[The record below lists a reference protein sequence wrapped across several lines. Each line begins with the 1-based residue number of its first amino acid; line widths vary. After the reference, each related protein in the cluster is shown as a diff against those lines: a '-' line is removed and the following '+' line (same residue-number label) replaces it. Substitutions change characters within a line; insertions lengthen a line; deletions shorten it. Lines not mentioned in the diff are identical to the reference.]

1 MRIKRQN
8 GAFICVLITF
18 LYVAVT
24 GFTPSATRAFIITA
38 VVQIG
43 SSFGYKADRL
53 SALGF
58 SGIIILTLNFRD
70 LFSVG
75 FILSFTVYA
84 GLILLTKPIENSLC
98 RILPEKAAK
107 FFAPYLAAYFSSL
120 PVLIYVFKTTL
131 FISPLLNILV
141 IPVAGIVFSY
151 LFCALLLCMPFKWL
165 YFILKPLDFLLT
177 KFGDTM
183 GSAYIAPFIIGA
195 DKSLFSLAAFYMAAF
210 VITDKLNIPD
220 KKRGSIALTFVA
232 IGAVLLLLANLG
244 R

>member
-1 MRIKRQN
+1 M
-8 GAFICVLITF
+8 
-18 LYVAVT
+18 
-24 GFTPSATRAFIITA
+24 
-38 VVQIG
+38 
-43 SSFGYKADRL
+43 
-53 SALGF
+53 
-58 SGIIILTLNFRD
+58 
-70 LFSVG
+70 
-75 FILSFTVYA
+75 
-84 GLILLTKPIENSLC
+84 TKPIENSLVK
-98 RILPEKAAK
+98 ILPEKAAK

-151 LFCALLLCMPFKWL
+151 LFCALLLCMPFKRL

-195 DKSLFSLAAFYMAAF
+195 DKSLFSLAAFYLAAF
-210 VITDKLNIPD
+210 IITDKLNIPD
-220 KKRGSIALTFVA
+220 KKRGPIALTFVA